1 MQIKIR
7 KKLSIWISLIVVCI
21 SIISIA
27 INVIFVDKYYIY
39 EKRKILNKV
48 GEEIVG
54 IPAKD
59 IINNIDKIEEDSAV
73 IIVYSDINGNLEY
86 INEDIIRLFEKKKI
100 KLNKFWITKDTLNKL
115 ESSSVNKIYDQGL
128 TKYKVLTKFI
138 KIDDY
143 LFVIGMPLVN
153 MDETIGII
161 NKFNMFLMVISIILI
176 LFLIYIISK
185 KIVRPI
191 ENLKELSRDIAVLN
205 FRKEDIK
212 TNDEIEELAESIN
225 EMSEKIEKAHNEINT
240 QNKRLKGLI
249 SDISHELKTPLAL
262 VKVYSQGLE
271 DGLDDGTYIETIQKE
286 VDNMNFLIEKL
297 LFWAKLENKKINKSK
312 FDLGKKIIATTNKYK
327 LIIKENKIDLSLNI
341 DATKEYIVNGDED
354 GIEVVLNN
362 LITNAIKYTY
372 DKKIE
377 ISIFHE
383 NNKIKFTIANGINK
397 YNIDEFENIWR
408 PFYVLEKSR
417 SKELSGTGLGLP
429 IVKSILDNHS
439 FDCGFNIENDKI
451 EFFVTFT

>member
-1 MQIKIR
+1 M
-7 KKLSIWISLIVVCI
+7 
-21 SIISIA
+21 
-27 INVIFVDKYYIY
+27 
-39 EKRKILNKV
+39 
-48 GEEIVG
+48 
-54 IPAKD
+54 
-59 IINNIDKIEEDSAV
+59 